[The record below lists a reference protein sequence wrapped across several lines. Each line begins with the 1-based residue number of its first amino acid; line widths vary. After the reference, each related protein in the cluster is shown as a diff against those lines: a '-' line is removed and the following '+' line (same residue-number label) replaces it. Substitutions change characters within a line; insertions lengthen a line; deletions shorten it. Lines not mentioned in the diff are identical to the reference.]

1 MIYLN
6 LPVGGAHGWG
16 VCGKMVARE
25 IGRLRGAANVRL
37 LTEPFTPAWI
47 GSPTD
52 YIALREM
59 LPTPAESAR
68 FAGIGG
74 GGGAAVTLDG
84 PLLQLADNQLLP
96 KTRGLRGSFTLGY
109 TFAEGTELPPAYV
122 ENANHFDQLA
132 AGSTWAADVLRRHG
146 IGDVATVLQGVDPV
160 VFHPRPEFHRP
171 VLRDRFIVF
180 SGGKF
185 EFRKGQDVVIRAFGA
200 LRERH
205 RDVLLVASWFNQWP
219 ATFATMR
226 QSPHIRFEPSRMD
239 GLRNIGEVLAQNG
252 IDSSDA
258 VLLDPLP
265 PAELANIYRH
275 TDVGLFPNRAEGGTN
290 LMLMEYMA
298 CGRPVIATAATGHA
312 DVINADVARVIGTRG
327 EVTSTHDGTA
337 VARWPEPDL
346 EQAIEQLEW
355 AYQNRDALEPL
366 GVRAGAAM
374 ARLTWTRTAE
384 KFLSLLP
391 S

>member
-25 IGRLRGAANVRL
+25 IGRLRGPGVRL

-52 YIALREM
+52 FVALREM
-59 LPTPAESAR
+59 LPTAAESAR
-68 FAGIGG
+68 FGG
-74 GGGAAVTLDG
+74 AGGGAAVTLDG
-84 PLLQLADNQLLP
+84 PLLQLADNQLRP
-96 KTRGLRGSFTLGY
+96 KTPGLRGTFTLGY

-122 ENANHFDQLA
+122 ENAKHFDRLA
-132 AGSTWAADVLRRHG
+132 AGSTWAAEILTRHG
-146 IGDVATVLQGVDPV
+146 IADVATVLQGVDPA
-160 VFHPRPEFHRP
+160 VFFPRPDWHRP

-185 EFRKGQDVVIRAFGA
+185 EFRKGQDIVIRAFKV
-200 LRERH
+200 L
-205 RDVLLVASWFNQWP
+205 RDVLLIASWFNQWP

-239 GLRNIGEVLAQNG
+239 GLGNVGEVLAQNG
-252 IDSSDA
+252 IAETDA
-258 VLLDPLP
+258 ILLNPLA
-265 PAELANIYRH
+265 PAELANVYRH
-275 TDVGLFPNRAEGGTN
+275 TDVGIFPNRAEGGTN

-312 DVINADVARVIGTRG
+312 DVIDADVARVIGTAG
-327 EVTSTHDGTA
+327 EVTSSHDGTA

-355 AYQNRDALEPL
+355 AYQNRDALAPL
-366 GVRAGAAM
+366 GHRAAVAI
-374 ARLTWTRTAE
+374 AQLTWTRTAE
-384 KFLSLLP
+384 QFLSLLP
-391 S
+391 